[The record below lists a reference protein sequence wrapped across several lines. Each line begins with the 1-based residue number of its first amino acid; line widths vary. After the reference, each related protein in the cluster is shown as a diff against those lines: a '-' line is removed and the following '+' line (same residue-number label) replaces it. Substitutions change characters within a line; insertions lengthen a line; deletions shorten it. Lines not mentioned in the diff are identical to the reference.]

1 MTNLG
6 RATIAKAGF
15 FRIACLHT
23 AASNIS
29 VFDTA
34 AETLDIAPGV
44 IHHEVRADLLAAAEL
59 AGRLTEDIAESTA
72 LALCALARHADVVV
86 LTCSTLGP
94 SIERIAPDIQVP
106 ILRADEALAATA
118 VRHGGKIVVLC
129 AIETTLEP
137 TTRLFHKAAQQSNA
151 VVDVQLVPGAWLLP
165 SQPRWGSTAPTI
177 AQPTPTS
184 TTPPFKRTGHTRRR
198 WSGASRHCPSARR

>member
-1 MTNLG
+1 M
-6 RATIAKAGF
+6 
-15 FRIACLHT
+15 
-23 AASNIS
+23 ASKGAN
-29 VFDTA
+29 VT
-34 AETLDIAPGV
+34 
-44 IHHEVRADLLAAAEL
+44 
-59 AGRLTEDIAESTA
+59 
-72 LALCALARHADVVV
+72 ALCALSRHADVVV

-151 VVDVQLVPGAWLLP
+151 EVDVQLVPGAWHQFKAGEYQDLP
-165 SQPRWGSTAPTI
+165 EELKKEVLAFADINVAWLAAVLTDIGNGNATDHERRARAIYTAI
-177 AQPTPTS
+177 AGAQLIA
-184 TTPPFKRTGHTRRR
+184 RTRIDIGLYDELVQ
-198 WSGASRHCPSARR
+198 SYQDAGLIPA